1 MAKPAHDELTPFD
14 EELDRLVREL
24 REWGRDHPIPMLP
37 EPPVLPRP
45 RHRQLAVARCSPLR
59 RA

>member
-1 MAKPAHDELTPFD
+1 MAKPAHDKLTPFD

-37 EPPVLPRP
+37 EPPVLPG
-45 RHRQLAVARCSPLR
+45 ARRSAKP
-59 RA
+59 AAAN